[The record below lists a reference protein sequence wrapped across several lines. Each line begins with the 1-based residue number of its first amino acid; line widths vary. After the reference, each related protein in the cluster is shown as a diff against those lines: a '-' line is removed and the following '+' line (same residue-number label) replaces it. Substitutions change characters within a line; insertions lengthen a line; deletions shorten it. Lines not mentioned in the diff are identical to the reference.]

1 MEVARWL
8 LGEED
13 HFSREDDFGLVGQ
26 LTFPANRFIDSVNL
40 LIKAEDWL
48 KKTHDYLVSDV
59 SWRMLRMLFGWL
71 KETRLFIILNRLL

>member
-48 KKTHDYLVSDV
+48 
-59 SWRMLRMLFGWL
+59 
-71 KETRLFIILNRLL
+71 